1 MASDLFKR
9 NEVATVAGMA
19 GTFGNLGLLLFNLAI
34 GALVTTIGYAP
45 FFVCLGVLDL
55 LGAAVLWTV
64 VREPAARSL
73 VAA

>member
-1 MASDLFKR
+1 
-9 NEVATVAGMA
+9 MA

-45 FFVCLGVLDL
+45 FFVCLGVLDVI
-55 LGAAVLWTV
+55 GAAALWTL
-64 VREPAARSL
+64 VREPDAYRA